1 MEDSMTSE
9 INRTRVAQTEARIP
23 ANEVAGHIAVME
35 PYAAVVT
42 QIDYLEAVIESLSG
56 HNVAETRDGITGLR
70 LLVERLA
77 ARTMTTELAAS
88 ALASVR
94 AERLRQ
100 QEKWGTQ
107 RHSWPEWM
115 AILGEEYGEACQ
127 AVVHATVPHDDWTVG
142 PKELLDMMRTELV
155 HTAAVAVQIIEHI
168 DEVQR

>member
-56 HNVAETRDGITGLR
+56 HNVAEARDGITGLR

-77 ARTMTTELAAS
+77 ARPDGA
-88 ALASVR
+88 R
-94 AERLRQ
+94 
-100 QEKWGTQ
+100 
-107 RHSWPEWM
+107 
-115 AILGEEYGEACQ
+115 
-127 AVVHATVPHDDWTVG
+127 
-142 PKELLDMMRTELV
+142 
-155 HTAAVAVQIIEHI
+155 
-168 DEVQR
+168 